1 MAELKLT
8 VRFPKEY
15 QLNKFINML
24 AWMELCGNVGHC
36 TDFIVVMDGDG
47 TARPKFIFETEE
59 EQKQF
64 EELRRQLCKEDL
76 STIPNVRNY
85 GNADILF
92 GID

>member
-1 MAELKLT
+1 M
-8 VRFPKEY
+8 
-15 QLNKFINML
+15 
-24 AWMELCGNVGHC
+24 CGNVGHC

-47 TARPKFIFETEE
+47 TARPKFIFETKE

-64 EELRRQLCKEDL
+64 EELRRQYAKEDL